1 MAGKKKGV
9 PKAARPDETVGT
21 PSPLFRRHPHDPLRS
36 SNTRW
41 PIFPTVCSSRS
52 TSSSCR
58 AGIKSNSSSRLGS
71 RRLLMREVT
80 KTCADRPSAIVQGA
94 LAQFDRGIE
103 FAGEANVKQRG
114 SPVSPGA
121 GYGQKILD
129 TLRRE
134 LSWSHHRLLEAVGRR
149 KKR

>member
-1 MAGKKKGV
+1 
-9 PKAARPDETVGT
+9 
-21 PSPLFRRHPHDPLRS
+21 
-36 SNTRW
+36 
-41 PIFPTVCSSRS
+41 
-52 TSSSCR
+52 
-58 AGIKSNSSSRLGS
+58 
-71 RRLLMREVT
+71 MREVT

-149 KKR
+149 KKRLEKNRYDPRTVTLELEGTEQWQVRRG